1 MLGAPCGNSICCCFQ
16 MIDYT
21 GGRTLDDLIE
31 FVEAQV
37 EGEEEEDKEVDEEEA
52 VKKDEL

>member
-1 MLGAPCGNSICCCFQ
+1 

-31 FVEAQV
+31 FVEAQAEWE
-37 EGEEEEDKEVDEEEA
+37 EGEEEEGEEEEEEGEGDGA
-52 VKKDEL
+52 KRDEL

>member
-1 MLGAPCGNSICCCFQ
+1 

-37 EGEEEEDKEVDEEEA
+37 EGDEPEEGGEEEA

>member
-1 MLGAPCGNSICCCFQ
+1 

-37 EGEEEEDKEVDEEEA
+37 EEEREEEGDGEVDEEEA

>member
-1 MLGAPCGNSICCCFQ
+1 

-37 EGEEEEDKEVDEEEA
+37 EEDGEEREEGGEGEEEEA